1 MFLLFQG
8 INIIIAMVMLALPVV
23 ACFYV
28 VKRLNL
34 RTSENGELAGR
45 IAVLEKKVE
54 ELEDYINDSFR

>member
-23 ACFYV
+23 ACLYV

-34 RTSENGELAGR
+34 RTSENGELSGR

-54 ELEDYINDSFR
+54 ELENYINDSFR

>member
-54 ELEDYINDSFR
+54 ELEDYINNSFR

>member
-34 RTSENGELAGR
+34 RTSENGELSGR

>member
-34 RTSENGELAGR
+34 RTSENGELSDR